1 MPKNK
6 IMIIRDPKGFEIL
19 KVKIQFF
26 HLALSYSLNSLM
38 AVPNQIG
45 PLCHQSKWNM
55 GEILPFLA

>member
-1 MPKNK
+1 
-6 IMIIRDPKGFEIL
+6 MIIRDPKGFEIL

-55 GEILPFLA
+55 GEILAFLA